1 MVTVTQTTT
10 KPTQAILKLRAEGRI
25 AESDLPTEAKMAE
38 VSSPPDRVLTT
49 ARTPQGATCG
59 RVPYLC

>member
-10 KPTQAILKLRAEGRI
+10 APTQAILKLRAEGRI

-38 VSSPPDRVLTT
+38 VCHR
-49 ARTPQGATCG
+49 
-59 RVPYLC
+59 YLSTRPFTDDSAHT

>member
-10 KPTQAILKLRAEGRI
+10 QPTQAILKLRAEGRI

-38 VSSPPDRVLTT
+38 VGICTD
-49 ARTPQGATCG
+49 Q
-59 RVPYLC
+59 Y

>member
-10 KPTQAILKLRAEGRI
+10 APTPAILKLRAEGRI

-38 VSSPPDRVLTT
+38 VSVPLPRPVGLLTDNSAHT
-49 ARTPQGATCG
+49 
-59 RVPYLC
+59 

>member
-38 VSSPPDRVLTT
+38 VSSRPIDS
-49 ARTPQGATCG
+49 
-59 RVPYLC
+59 